1 MGTDIKAQQERMQI
15 ADLLRLAK
23 HGDIQTGLKQRELQ
37 IEEDRLGQLTTFQKD
52 SLGLRGRET
61 IVAEKKVKLEEE
73 ASQGD
78 MDYKKAL
85 KEGNIALADK
95 YKEDVRRSKQ
105 ISSIIDKYLAGSG
118 SEAEKDIARHAMGL
132 PVGSENTQR
141 LKESAGVKLIE
152 DIKAGKDDKEATA
165 PLVQLYN
172 EKYGADNSSTVYIWG
187 GAPGVFGSIGLDD
200 EYKPVE
206 LPVDSDLK
214 RKLTLK
220 DIRDGAKTLNI
231 SISQMIERVLRKR

>member
-1 MGTDIKAQQERMQI
+1 MPNE
-15 ADLLRLAK
+15 
-23 HGDIQTGLKQRELQ
+23 HWH
-37 IEEDRLGQLTTFQKD
+37 
-52 SLGLRGRET
+52 
-61 IVAEKKVKLEEE
+61 LEG
-73 ASQGD
+73 A
-78 MDYKKAL
+78 
-85 KEGNIALADK
+85 
-95 YKEDVRRSKQ
+95 
-105 ISSIIDKYLAGSG
+105 KYLAGSG

-141 LKESAGVKLIE
+141 LKESAGIKLIE
-152 DIKAGKDDKEATA
+152 DIKAGKDNKEATA

-220 DIRDGAKTLNI
+220 DIRDGAKELKKLNDEEKGLQSKI
-231 SISQMIERVLRKR
+231 AGFCEELGIGKPF